1 MYKLGLA
8 ILHEYLINKIS
19 TSSAIEITDGIVLRT
34 ELRKFASDGLHEL
47 LQLRQGVFDQDPEL
61 SFGQGFVG
69 LVPQELESSK
79 HQVSRLEES
88 SPT

>member
-1 MYKLGLA
+1 MYKLELA

-19 TSSAIEITDGIVLRT
+19 TSSTIENRLGT